1 MFVLE
6 RSWCYLK
13 WIDFRENL
21 FSWMIF
27 FDISRWLIFAN
38 GQILKILREQ
48 IFANEVISNISLE
61 FILPKDQFFFF
72 ILIKNDIK
80 SIIMEKILKK
90 LSFVNTPCSFTSYQT
105 EITSFIIMLQL
116 KFIHHQFLHWT
127 HQKCFHLHLRILTF
141 IVINEGRD
149 IHISFCLGLVTI
161 DFLQQIDIMKWI
173 QIL

>member
-1 MFVLE
+1 MFDLKNIVQKMFVLE

-61 FILPKDQFFFF
+61 FILPKVQFFFLF
-72 ILIKNDIK
+72 
-80 SIIMEKILKK
+80 
-90 LSFVNTPCSFTSYQT
+90 
-105 EITSFIIMLQL
+105 
-116 KFIHHQFLHWT
+116 W
-127 HQKCFHLHLRILTF
+127 
-141 IVINEGRD
+141 
-149 IHISFCLGLVTI
+149 
-161 DFLQQIDIMKWI
+161 
-173 QIL
+173 

>member
-1 MFVLE
+1 
-6 RSWCYLK
+6 
-13 WIDFRENL
+13 
-21 FSWMIF
+21 MIF

-80 SIIMEKILKK
+80 SIKMEKILKK

-116 KFIHHQFLHWT
+116 KFIHHQFLH
-127 HQKCFHLHLRILTF
+127 
-141 IVINEGRD
+141 
-149 IHISFCLGLVTI
+149 
-161 DFLQQIDIMKWI
+161 
-173 QIL
+173 